1 MQSKGTMDVPAYLG
15 NNSITRWMALEYVDD
30 FTRLNTIGLPALKAL
45 SATLRD
51 DVAQLQ
57 VARAELASV
66 APR

>member
-1 MQSKGTMDVPAYLG
+1 MDVPAYLG